1 MDNFNID
8 ELAHKISKDLQSVDL
23 FPEDEIKEAV
33 KDAKLDFNK
42 EYDKPIPLIQM
53 IEDHRSYKDVLTTAN
68 ISTTIGGAK
77 SKKTFFATML
87 IASLLGYKDFAINGN
102 LQGLNVV
109 LFDTEQALYH
119 VQKISN
125 RLKTMLKGSLNN
137 IEIFALRAYMP
148 EKRAAMIEYY
158 LKQQQGNY
166 SFVII
171 DGAVDLLYDFNDL
184 KESKQ
189 ISTKFME
196 WSANYN
202 CHINTIL
209 HTNKDQNYAR
219 GHLGSELMNKSETVF
234 RITKEDD
241 NISSVN
247 CEMSR
252 NAGFKAF
259 QFNIDKGLPN
269 RLDYPFGFYDNE
281 PGEHKPLEQ
290 LIKNDEGLNNNTGFS
305 ESSDIPF

>member
-1 MDNFNID
+1 MEKINIKELAKEITKGLTDSDLFNED
-8 ELAHKISKDLQSVDL
+8 ELIQSV
-23 FPEDEIKEAV
+23 
-33 KDAKLDFNK
+33 KDSKLDFNK

-53 IEDHRSYKDVLTTAN
+53 VEDHGQKRDVLTTAN

-87 IASLLGYKDFAINGN
+87 IASLLGCKDFAINGD
-102 LQGLNVV
+102 LQGLNVIF
-109 LFDTEQALYH
+109 FDTEQAFYH

-125 RLKTMLKGSLNN
+125 RLKTLLKGSLNN
-137 IEIFALRAYMP
+137 IEIFGLRPYMP
-148 EKRAAMIEYY
+148 EKRSAIIEYY
-158 LKQQQGNY
+158 LKQNKGNY

-184 KESKQ
+184 RESKKL
-189 ISTKFME
+189 STKFME

-241 NISSVN
+241 KSSTVG

-252 NAGFKAF
+252 NAGFKDF
-259 QFNIDKGLPN
+259 VFSIENGLPTRN
-269 RLDYPFGFYDNE
+269 SMPTNFYNNDPGEKLIPLDNLINDNE
-281 PGEHKPLEQ
+281 GLEV
-290 LIKNDEGLNNNTGFS
+290 NYS
-305 ESSDIPF
+305 EDAPF

>member
-1 MDNFNID
+1 MEKINID
-8 ELAHKISKDLQSVDL
+8 ELASKIGKSLSSADL
-23 FPEDEIKEAV
+23 FPETELKESIEA
-33 KDAKLDFNK
+33 AKLDFNK
-42 EYDKPIPLIQM
+42 EYDKPIALIKLV
-53 IEDHRSYKDVLTTAN
+53 EDFNKHKSVLTTSN

-102 LQGLNVV
+102 LHGLNVV
-109 LFDTEQALYH
+109 LFDTEQAFYH

-125 RLKTMLKGSLNN
+125 RLKTLLKGGLNS
-137 IEIFALRAYMP
+137 IEIYSLREHMP

-158 LKQQQGNY
+158 LKQQQGKY

-171 DGAVDLLYDFNDL
+171 DGIVDLLYDFNDL
-184 KESKQ
+184 KESKK
-189 ISTKFME
+189 ITTKLME

-202 CHINTIL
+202 CHINSIL

-219 GHLGSELMNKSETVF
+219 GHLGTELMNKSETVF

-252 NAGFKAF
+252 NEGFKEF
-259 QFNIDKGLPN
+259 KFNIEKGLPK
-269 RLDYPFGFYDNE
+269 RLEMPINFYDNE
-281 PGEHKPLEQ
+281 PTKHTPLET
-290 LIKNDEGLNNNTGFS
+290 LIDNNEGLSVG
-305 ESSDIPF
+305 DVPF

>member
-1 MDNFNID
+1 MEQINIK
-8 ELAHKISKDLQSVDL
+8 ELAKEITNELSGSDL
-23 FPEDEIKEAV
+23 FTEEELSQSIIDSR
-33 KDAKLDFNK
+33 LDFNK

-53 IEDHRSYKDVLTTAN
+53 IEDNNSTKDVLTTAN

-77 SKKTFFATML
+77 SKKTFFATIL
-87 IASLLGYKDFAINGN
+87 IASLLGCKDFAINGD
-102 LQGLNVV
+102 LQGLNV
-109 LFDTEQALYH
+109 LFFDTEQAFYH

-125 RLKTMLKGSLNN
+125 RLKTLLSGSLNN
-137 IEIFALRAYMP
+137 IEIFALRPYMP
-148 EKRAAMIEYY
+148 EKRAAIIEYY
-158 LKQQQGNY
+158 LKQNKGNY

-184 KESKQ
+184 KESKRL
-189 ISTKFME
+189 STKFME

-241 NISSVN
+241 ISSSVS

-252 NAGFKAF
+252 NAGFKEF
-259 QFNIDKGLPN
+259 TFTIEKGLPVRYIMPTN
-269 RLDYPFGFYDNE
+269 YYDNN
-281 PGEHKPLEQ
+281 PDKNNLTRMDD
-290 LIKNDEGLNNNTGFS
+290 LIDSNEGLS
-305 ESSDIPF
+305 ESVDFQDAPF

>member
-1 MDNFNID
+1 MGKIDIKLLAKELTQELNDSELFNED
-8 ELAHKISKDLQSVDL
+8 DLLRSL
-23 FPEDEIKEAV
+23 NSCR
-33 KDAKLDFNK
+33 LDFNK
-42 EYDKPIPLIQM
+42 EYEKPIPLIQM
-53 IEDHRSYKDVLTTAN
+53 IEDFGNKKDVLTTAN

-102 LQGLNVV
+102 LLGLNVI
-109 LFDTEQALYH
+109 LFDTEQAFYH

-137 IEIFALRAYMP
+137 IEIFALRPFMP
-148 EKRAAMIEYY
+148 EKRTAIIEYY
-158 LKQQQGNY
+158 LKQQHGNY

-184 KESKQ
+184 RESKRL
-189 ISTKFME
+189 STKFME
-196 WSANYN
+196 WSSNYN

-241 NISSVN
+241 LNSSVN

-252 NAGFKAF
+252 NAGFK
-259 QFNIDKGLPN
+259 QFNFCIENGLPKRN
-269 RLDYPFGFYDNE
+269 EMPTNFYDNN
-281 PGEHKPLEQ
+281 PGVKERLIPIESI
-290 LIKNDEGLNNNTGFS
+290 IKNDEGLEVNY
-305 ESSDIPF
+305 SDDVPF

>member
-1 MDNFNID
+1 MDSINID
-8 ELAHKISKDLQSVDL
+8 ELAHKISKDLQSADL
-23 FPEDEIKEAV
+23 FPEDEIKESIN
-33 KDAKLDFNK
+33 DAKLDFNK

-53 IEDHRSYKDVLTTAN
+53 VEDFRNKKDVLTTAN

-87 IASLLGYKDFAINGN
+87 IASLLGYKDFAINGD

-125 RLKTMLKGSLNN
+125 RLKTMLKGVLNN
-137 IEIFALRAYMP
+137 IEIFALRPYMP
-148 EKRAAMIEYY
+148 EKRTAMIEYY
-158 LKQQQGNY
+158 LAKQKGKY

-209 HTNKDQNYAR
+209 HTNNDQNYAR

-234 RITKEDD
+234 RITKIDD

-252 NAGFKAF
+252 NAGFKEF
-259 QFNIDKGLPN
+259 QFNIEKGLPK
-269 RLDYPFGFYDNE
+269 RLDIPTGFYDND
-281 PGEHKPLEQ
+281 PGPKTEQ
-290 LIKNDEGLNNNTGFS
+290 LINNSDGLS
-305 ESSDIPF
+305 EEDAPF